1 MERKKKALGA
11 DKYKVADN
19 ESKFKININ
28 INLTRISWVHDKEKR
43 QIFIRKNKTLLIEVL
58 AAIFC

>member
-1 MERKKKALGA
+1 MERKKKKALGA

-43 QIFIRKNKTLLIEVL
+43 LIFIRKKNHSWQKS
-58 AAIFC
+58 

>member
-43 QIFIRKNKTLLIEVL
+43 QIFIRENKTLLIEVL